1 MAFPKNLLHKEE
13 QLILDLRPHWWF
25 MFGPVVAVIVATI
38 VAILVLAN
46 DLHDVVKI
54 LAGVALVA
62 AAVWLAIRWAKWAT
76 TNFVVTS
83 DRLVYRHGVLS
94 KSGIEIPLDR
104 VNTIFF
110 NQSLFERMLGS
121 GDLVIESA
129 GEKGQSHFTDIRKP
143 SLVQNVIYQQIED
156 NENRKFDRAAGIK
169 GAAAAAAGAG
179 APGPSIPEQ
188 IDQLD
193 DLRRRGVISQ
203 AEFDAKKTQLLDRL

>member
-1 MAFPKNLLHKEE
+1 MAFPKNLLHNEE

-25 MFGPVVAVIVATI
+25 MFGPVVAIIAATL
-38 VAILVLAN
+38 VGILVWVN
-46 DLHDVVKI
+46 DLHDVIKI
-54 LAGVALVA
+54 AAGVALVA
-62 AAVWLAIRWAKWAT
+62 AAVWLAIRWARWVT

-83 DRLVYRHGVLS
+83 DRLIYRHGVLS

-129 GEKGQSHFTDIRKP
+129 GERGQQHFTDIRKP

-156 NENRKFDRAAGIK
+156 NENRKFDRAAG
-169 GAAAAAAGAG
+169 
-179 APGPSIPEQ
+179 PGRAESIPEQ
-188 IDQLD
+188 IDKLD

-203 AEFDAKKTQLLDRL
+203 AEFDTKKAQLLDRL

>member
-1 MAFPKNLLHKEE
+1 MAFPKNLLHNDE

-25 MFGPVVAVIVATI
+25 MFGPVVAVIGATVA
-38 VAILVLAN
+38 AILVLAN
-46 DLHDVVKI
+46 DLHDIVKI
-54 LAGVALVA
+54 VAGVALLA
-62 AAVWLAIRWAKWAT
+62 AAVWLATRWARWVT

-129 GEKGQSHFTDIRKP
+129 GERGQQHFTDIRKP

-156 NENRKFDRAAGIK
+156 NENRKFDRAAGH
-169 GAAAAAAGAG
+169 GGG
-179 APGPSIPEQ
+179 REPSIPEQ
-188 IDQLD
+188 IDKLD

-203 AEFDAKKTQLLDRL
+203 AEFDAKKAQLLDRL

>member
-1 MAFPKNLLHKEE
+1 VAFPKNLLHNEE

-25 MFGPVVAVIVATI
+25 MFGPVAATI
-38 VAILVLAN
+38 AAIVVAILVLAN
-46 DLHDVVKI
+46 DLHDIVKVI
-54 LAGVALVA
+54 AGVAVA
-62 AAVWLAIRWAKWAT
+62 AAAIWLASRWARWAT

-83 DRLVYRHGVLS
+83 DRLIYRHGVLS

-110 NQSLFERMLGS
+110 NQSIFERILGS

-129 GEKGQSHFTDIRKP
+129 GERGQQHFTDIRKP

-156 NENRKFDRAAGIK
+156 NENRKFDRAAGAK
-169 GAAAAAAGAG
+169 VRED
-179 APGPSIPEQ
+179 SIPDQ
-188 IDQLD
+188 IDKLD

-203 AEFDAKKTQLLDRL
+203 AEFDAKKAQLLDRL

>member
-1 MAFPKNLLHKEE
+1 VSFPKNLLHNEE

-25 MFGPVVAVIVATI
+25 MFGPVLATIVAI
-38 VAILVLAN
+38 VVAILVLAN
-46 DLHDVVKI
+46 DLHDIIKI
-54 LAGVALVA
+54 VAGVAVA
-62 AAVWLAIRWAKWAT
+62 AAAIWLGTRWARWAT

-83 DRLVYRHGVLS
+83 DRLIYRHGVLS

-110 NQSLFERMLGS
+110 NQSIFERLLGS

-129 GEKGQSHFTDIRKP
+129 GERGQQHFTDIRKP

-156 NENRKFDRAAGIK
+156 NENRKFDRAAGSK
-169 GAAAAAAGAG
+169 VREESL
-179 APGPSIPEQ
+179 PDQ
-188 IDQLD
+188 IDKLD

-203 AEFDAKKTQLLDRL
+203 AEFDAKKAQLLDRL

>member
-1 MAFPKNLLHKEE
+1 MPFPKNLLHNEE

-25 MFGPVVAVIVATI
+25 MFGPVLATI
-38 VAILVLAN
+38 AAVVVASLVLIN

-54 LAGVALVA
+54 LAGIVVLA
-62 AAVWLAIRWAKWAT
+62 AAVWLAIRWARWVT

-83 DRLVYRHGVLS
+83 DRLIYRHGVLS

-129 GEKGQSHFTDIRKP
+129 GEMGRQSFSNVRKP
-143 SLVQNVIYQQIED
+143 SAVQNEIYRQMED
-156 NENRKFDRAAGIK
+156 NENRKFDRAAG
-169 GAAAAAAGAG
+169 
-179 APGPSIPEQ
+179 PGPGPHASIPEQ
-188 IDQLD
+188 IDKLD
-193 DLRRRGVISQ
+193 DLRRRGVITQ
-203 AEFDAKKTQLLDRL
+203 AEFDAKKAQLLDRL

>member
-1 MAFPKNLLHKEE
+1 VAFPKNLLHKEE

-156 NENRKFDRAAGIK
+156 NENRKFDRAAGGK
-169 GAAAAAAGAG
+169 AAAAPA
-179 APGPSIPEQ
+179 SIPQQ

-203 AEFDAKKTQLLDRL
+203 EEFDAKKAQLLDRL